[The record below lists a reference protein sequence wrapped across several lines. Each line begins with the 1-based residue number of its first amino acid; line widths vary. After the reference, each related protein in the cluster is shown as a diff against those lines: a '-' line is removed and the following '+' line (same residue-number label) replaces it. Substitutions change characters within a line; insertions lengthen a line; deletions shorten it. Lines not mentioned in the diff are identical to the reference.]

1 MTNYTGHEQL
11 RADVAELANS
21 MCDLRATLN
30 TLESRY
36 RFDSE
41 VLTDRLV
48 RQTLCRINTLFLEEY
63 REVLELDASF
73 KD

>member
-11 RADVAELANS
+11 RADVAELSNA
-21 MCDLRATLN
+21 MCDLRMTLN
-30 TLESRY
+30 LLESRY

-41 VLTDRLV
+41 VLTERLV
-48 RQTLCRINTLFLEEY
+48 RQTLCRINALFLDAY
-63 REVLELDASF
+63 REALELDASF

>member
-11 RADVAELANS
+11 RADVAALANN
-21 MCDLRATLN
+21 MCDLRMTLN
-30 TLESRY
+30 ALESRY

-48 RQTLCRINTLFLEEY
+48 RQTLCRINTLFPEAY
-63 REVLELDASF
+63 REALELDASF

>member
-11 RADVAELANS
+11 RADVAELANA
-21 MCDLRATLN
+21 MCDLRMTLN
-30 TLESRY
+30 LLESRY

-41 VLTDRLV
+41 VLTERLV
-48 RQTLCRINTLFLEEY
+48 RQTFCRINALFLNAY
-63 REVLELDASF
+63 REALELDASF

>member
-11 RADVAELANS
+11 RADVAELANA
-21 MCDLRATLN
+21 MCDLRMTLN
-30 TLESRY
+30 LLESRY

-41 VLTDRLV
+41 VLTERLV
-48 RQTLCRINTLFLEEY
+48 RQTFCRINTLFLDAY
-63 REVLELDASF
+63 REALELDASF